1 MSLPARAQALVVIV
15 IGLALHGVN
24 RLLAGGIVLDHPV
37 WYPMLTLVGWVLIAI
52 GICGLV
58 HGISVT
64 SQKPGRL
71 VNAYAAVGVVV
82 AFVHMYLLGM
92 FHDIARR
99 LFR

>member
-1 MSLPARAQALVVIV
+1 MTVRLQALIVIV
-15 IGLALHGVN
+15 LGALLHGLN
-24 RLLAGGIVLDHPV
+24 RLLAGGVVLNHPV

-64 SQKPGRL
+64 SQRPGRL
-71 VNAYAAVGVVV
+71 VNAYAAGGVVV

-99 LFR
+99 LLR